1 MIYYYDYYFGDKR
14 VDTVIS
20 YVDEKGHGMEA
31 GWHVIDGDTYYFRNG
46 NVLTGEQSI
55 NYEKFVFD
63 DKGRLISN
71 K

>member
-1 MIYYYDYYFGDKR
+1 
-14 VDTVIS
+14 
-20 YVDEKGHGMEA
+20 MEA

-46 NVLTGEQSI
+46 NVLTGEQAI